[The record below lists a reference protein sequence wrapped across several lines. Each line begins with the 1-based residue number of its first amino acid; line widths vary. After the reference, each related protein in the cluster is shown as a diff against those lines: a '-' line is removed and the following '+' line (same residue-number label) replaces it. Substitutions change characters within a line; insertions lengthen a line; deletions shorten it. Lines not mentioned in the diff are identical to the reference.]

1 MSDKITYRPS
11 PTALLNPCMDP
22 VLKEI
27 SKDELEWKH
36 QTDEVMMENDRISF
50 LAYAEEECL
59 KRGMKQGEIKKAIEI
74 AKKMIE
80 NNIPL
85 EMIKITTG
93 LSDEEINK
101 LV

>member
-1 MSDKITYRPS
+1 
-11 PTALLNPCMDP
+11 
-22 VLKEI
+22 
-27 SKDELEWKH
+27 
-36 QTDEVMMENDRISF
+36 
-50 LAYAEEECL
+50 
-59 KRGMKQGEIKKAIEI
+59 MKQGEIKKAIEI

-85 EMIKITTG
+85 EMIKITTV

>member
-1 MSDKITYRPS
+1 M
-11 PTALLNPCMDP
+11 NPILGGLKFI
-22 VLKEI
+22 LKE
-27 SKDELEWKH
+27 
-36 QTDEVMMENDRISF
+36 V
-50 LAYAEEECL
+50 

-101 LV
+101 LVKKK

>member
-1 MSDKITYRPS
+1 
-11 PTALLNPCMDP
+11 
-22 VLKEI
+22 
-27 SKDELEWKH
+27 
-36 QTDEVMMENDRISF
+36 
-50 LAYAEEECL
+50 
-59 KRGMKQGEIKKAIEI
+59 MKQGEIKKAIEI

-101 LV
+101 LVKKK

>member
-1 MSDKITYRPS
+1 M
-11 PTALLNPCMDP
+11 NPILCGLKFI
-22 VLKEI
+22 LKE
-27 SKDELEWKH
+27 
-36 QTDEVMMENDRISF
+36 V
-50 LAYAEEECL
+50 

-93 LSDEEINK
+93 LSDEEKNK

>member
-74 AKKMIE
+74 AK
-80 NNIPL
+80 
-85 EMIKITTG
+85 
-93 LSDEEINK
+93 
-101 LV
+101 